1 MFDCLRG
8 DQVDH
13 SVEQDAGV
21 DSTGTG
27 FDECVLNA
35 SVRGVRRDVVEV
47 IILNLLVCFHDE
59 VLGVTSRS
67 GGNESVLL
75 VGGNLLFGVT
85 VVVVGSKIACSVQV
99 DTHSVG
105 TSSIFQ
111 H

>member
-27 FDECVLNA
+27 FDECVLNLR
-35 SVRGVRRDVVEV
+35 VRGIRRDVVEV
-47 IILNLLVCFHDE
+47 IILDLPVCFHDE
-59 VLGVTSRS
+59 VLGVTSRG

-75 VGGNLLFGVT
+75 VGQDLGFGVS
-85 VVVVGSKIACSVQV
+85 VVVGTSETACSVQV
-99 DTHSVG
+99 DTHGVG

-111 H
+111 